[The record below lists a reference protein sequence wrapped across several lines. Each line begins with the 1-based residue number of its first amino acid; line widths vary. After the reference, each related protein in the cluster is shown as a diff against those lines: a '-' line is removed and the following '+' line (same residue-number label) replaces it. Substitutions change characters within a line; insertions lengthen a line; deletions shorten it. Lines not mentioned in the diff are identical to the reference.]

1 VTSWT
6 EDTGSDVLGEFT
18 VNANEVCYTGTRTID
33 VLVQASATL
42 QYTSGTDSNL
52 TARLSLGTNTTGLI
66 DEGSQFGDEAKAY
79 SGNGWDVGHLTVSA
93 TTNLAPGDCVGLL
106 LETDKVG
113 GTFGMTARQ
122 AVISITEQH

>member
-1 VTSWT
+1 
-6 EDTGSDVLGEFT
+6 
-18 VNANEVCYTGTRTID
+18 
-33 VLVQASATL
+33 
-42 QYTSGTDSNL
+42 
-52 TARLSLGTNTTGLI
+52 
-66 DEGSQFGDEAKAY
+66 
-79 SGNGWDVGHLTVSA
+79 VGHLTVSA